1 MLISGTWKSVLQT
14 TGELSTAKVILQP
27 YIPQAGYYNVTMS
40 TPSCIPFDCSKTT
53 SVDVVI
59 NAAPG
64 QTFGPITIS
73 QNNPTLN
80 DRIDVLFNVFISAT
94 TNFFKPTVE
103 ITISATVTAPIG
115 AVITVDSVKFE
126 KMYRG
131 TPLRGLFQY
140 WPLSNLNPQPAW
152 NGFNGILAPLSVV
165 HTIKVLSQS
174 SIVIGGKFN
183 NFTFFNIVKYDG
195 TSFIPFPKGGLN
207 GRVNTLEKVD
217 DDLFIGGL
225 FNNNMLEPATI
236 GLNNIAKLSLTDEQW
251 SPISGGVNG
260 EVNKISLW
268 KNQGTQQVHV
278 AGKFDTIITPQA
290 NAKGMIFG
298 NVTAG
303 YVIWDNGSPKWTTA
317 GFVDGKISDI
327 ASHSISGEQTPLTFY
342 AGRIL
347 SAQSTTAFGVSA
359 LTSSGISALPLY
371 PQASNGN
378 ISEIIVNTGSIW
390 KDNVLIGGKFTFIDN
405 NITNVAILRDGL
417 WYNLGNDDI
426 LGEVKYLLVVDE
438 LLYIGC
444 ASENKNSFLIYNLN
458 DRKMNASPQLS
469 GKKMVIS

>member
-1 MLISGTWKSVLQT
+1 MQT

-40 TPSCIPFDCSKTT
+40 TPSCIPIDCSKTT
-53 SVDVVI
+53 SVDVMI

-80 DRIDVLFNVFISAT
+80 DRIDGLFNVFISAT
-94 TNFFKPTVE
+94 TTFFKPTVE
-103 ITISATVTAPIG
+103 ITISATVTAPVG
-115 AVITVDSVKFE
+115 AFITVDSVKFE
-126 KMYRG
+126 KVYRG

-140 WPLSNLNPQPAW
+140 WPPSNLNPQPAW
-152 NGFNGILAPLSVV
+152 NGFNGILAPLSIV

-174 SIVIGGKFN
+174 LIVIGGKFN
-183 NFTFFNIVKYDG
+183 NVTFFNIVKYDG

-225 FNNNMLEPATI
+225 FNNNVLESATRR
-236 GLNNIAKLSLTDEQW
+236 LNNIAKLSLTDEQW
-251 SPISGGVNG
+251 SPVSGGVND
-260 EVNKISLW
+260 EVNKISLL
-268 KNQGTQQVHV
+268 NNQQVHV
-278 AGKFDTIITPQA
+278 AGKFNTIITPQA
-290 NAKGMIFG
+290 NAEGKIFG
-298 NVTAG
+298 NVTSG
-303 YVIWDNGSPKWTTA
+303 YVIWDNGFPKWTTS

-327 ASHSISGEQTPLTFY
+327 ASHSVSGEQTPLTFY

-347 SAQSTTAFGVSA
+347 SAQSTTAFGGSL
-359 LTSSGISALPLY
+359 LTSSGVSALPLY

-378 ISEIIVNTGSIW
+378 IFETIVNAVLIW
-390 KDNVLIGGKFTFIDN
+390 KDNVIIGGKFTFDDN

-417 WYNLGNDDI
+417 MNNLGNDVI
-426 LGEVKYLLVVDE
+426 LGEVKSLLVVDD
-438 LLYIGC
+438 LLYIGS
-444 ASENKNSFLIYNLN
+444 ASTAEENKNSFLIYNLN
-458 DRKMNASPQLS
+458 DRIVNVSPQLT
-469 GKKMVIS
+469 GKKISIS